1 MSDTINQES
10 DDAGADDDDDEHP
23 DLVTSIDRE
32 RKQAKER
39 GVKRQIRENR
49 KLEIDKLRAERGKWM
64 SKRSELIQYAKMMCD
79 YFNFVNADG
88 SQYERMEERMNRYCF
103 ENKL

>member
-10 DDAGADDDDDEHP
+10 DDAGAENDDEHP

-32 RKQAKER
+32 RKEAKER
-39 GVKRQIRENR
+39 GIKRQIRENR
-49 KLEIDKLRAERGKWM
+49 KLAIDKLRTERGKWM
-64 SKRSELIQYAKMMCD
+64 STRSELIQYAKMMCD
-79 YFNFVNADG
+79 YFNYVNADG
-88 SQYERMEERMNRYCF
+88 AQYERMEERMDRYCF

>member
-10 DDAGADDDDDEHP
+10 DDAGADDHDEHP

-32 RKQAKER
+32 RKEAKER

-49 KLEIDKLRAERGKWM
+49 KLAIDKLRAERGKWM
-64 SKRSELIQYAKMMCD
+64 STRSELIQYA
-79 YFNFVNADG
+79 
-88 SQYERMEERMNRYCF
+88 
-103 ENKL
+103 

>member
-32 RKQAKER
+32 RKEAKER
-39 GVKRQIRENR
+39 GIKR
-49 KLEIDKLRAERGKWM
+49 
-64 SKRSELIQYAKMMCD
+64 
-79 YFNFVNADG
+79 
-88 SQYERMEERMNRYCF
+88 
-103 ENKL
+103 